1 MPSPRPL
8 LSRVALQS
16 REINCHWQLWRR
28 LWTLAGHWNSAG
40 FSRCAIASVLG
51 FVSLNTLNYLR
62 FRENTSSG
70 RRLLDEETDM
80 SNSFKASRIWFRSS
94 SFLSNRRAGRFRTAE
109 WRKNVAR
116 EKARDCAFP
125 VATFFRHSA
134 VLNLPAVLL
143 RKVCIRKGCLS
154 FVETTNAVIKTDV
167 SQSHCRLRLS

>member
-8 LSRVALQS
+8 LLRVALQS

-109 WRKNVAR
+109 WRKMSRKTRSAQSRV
-116 EKARDCAFP
+116 
-125 VATFFRHSA
+125 TFFRYSA
-134 VLNLPAVLL
+134 VLLCEHNLDRCGVAHRQTGNRWPSL
-143 RKVCIRKGCLS
+143 I
-154 FVETTNAVIKTDV
+154 
-167 SQSHCRLRLS
+167 

>member
-8 LSRVALQS
+8 LLRVALQS
-16 REINCHWQLWRR
+16 REINCHWHSLLLFWRR

-51 FVSLNTLNYLR
+51 FASLNTLNYLR

-109 WRKNVAR
+109 WRKICGAG
-116 EKARDCAFP
+116 EGAGLCFPSRDIF
-125 VATFFRHSA
+125 S
-134 VLNLPAVLL
+134 
-143 RKVCIRKGCLS
+143 S
-154 FVETTNAVIKTDV
+154 F
-167 SQSHCRLRLS
+167 CRPESSSRPIA